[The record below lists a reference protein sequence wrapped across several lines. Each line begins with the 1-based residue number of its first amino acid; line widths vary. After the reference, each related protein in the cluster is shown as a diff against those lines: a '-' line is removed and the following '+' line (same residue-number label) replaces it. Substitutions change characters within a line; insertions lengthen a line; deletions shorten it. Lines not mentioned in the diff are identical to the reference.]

1 VSVKVE
7 VPVPAELIA
16 SNVTVV
22 WPAVV
27 GVPEISPVLV
37 FTVNPEGN
45 PVTLYEV
52 GLFVAEI

>member
-1 VSVKVE
+1 LSVKVE

-16 SNVTVV
+16 RSVTVV

-27 GVPEISPVLV
+27 GVPEMSPVLV

>member
-1 VSVKVE
+1 V
-7 VPVPAELIA
+7 
-16 SNVTVV
+16 
-22 WPAVV
+22 VV
-27 GVPEISPVLV
+27 GVPEMNPVLA